1 MKKRIAVFASGG
13 GTDLQSVIDAV
24 RQGEIEA
31 EIAVVIGSKA
41 GIYALERARLAGIE
55 TAVFDKRDFE
65 NLDAMYEALIAF
77 LQKRGVDLIVLAG
90 YLTILTP
97 NIVRAFERKII
108 NIHPSLIPKYCGI
121 GFYGMRVHEAVIA
134 GGETESGCTV
144 HYVDEGAD
152 TGAII
157 AQTKVPVYPDDTPE
171 TLQKRVLEAEHRL
184 LPQTVK
190 RICKGEL
197 Q

>member
-65 NLDAMYEALIAF
+65 DLDAMYEALIVF

>member
-65 NLDAMYEALIAF
+65 NLDAMYEALIVF

-190 RICKGEL
+190 RMCKGEL

>member
-65 NLDAMYEALIAF
+65 NLDAMYEALIVF
-77 LQKRGVDLIVLAG
+77 LQKRRVDLIVLAG

>member
-65 NLDAMYEALIAF
+65 NLDAMYEALIVF

-157 AQTKVPVYPDDTPE
+157 AQTKVSVYPDDTPE

>member
-65 NLDAMYEALIAF
+65 NLDAMYEALI
-77 LQKRGVDLIVLAG
+77 
-90 YLTILTP
+90 
-97 NIVRAFERKII
+97 
-108 NIHPSLIPKYCGI
+108 
-121 GFYGMRVHEAVIA
+121 
-134 GGETESGCTV
+134 
-144 HYVDEGAD
+144 
-152 TGAII
+152 
-157 AQTKVPVYPDDTPE
+157 
-171 TLQKRVLEAEHRL
+171 
-184 LPQTVK
+184 VK
-190 RICKGEL
+190 
-197 Q
+197 

>member
-65 NLDAMYEALIAF
+65 NLDAMYEALIVF

-190 RICKGEL
+190 RICKGEM

>member
-65 NLDAMYEALIAF
+65 DLDAMYEALIVF

-157 AQTKVPVYPDDTPE
+157 AQTKVSVYPDDTPE

>member
-65 NLDAMYEALIAF
+65 NLDAMYEALIVF

>member
-1 MKKRIAVFASGG
+1 MKKRIAVFTSGG

-65 NLDAMYEALIAF
+65 NLDAMYEALIVF